1 VSGRLLRALAGV
13 SVAGAAHAALNA
25 ALLRRPPA
33 APAPVRGSVAVV
45 VPVRDEAENVLD
57 CLAAALDQRGVPEL
71 RVVVVDDGSTDG
83 TAGLVAG
90 HPDPRVRLVTAPAPG
105 PGWLGKP
112 NACARGAE
120 AAGDA
125 DVLVFLDADVRLMP
139 DAVAAAVAVLDDAGL
154 DLVSPWPRQL
164 TGSVAER
171 LVQPLQQWLW
181 ATFLPLR
188 LAERSPRP
196 ALAAANG
203 QFLVVRRQAYERA
216 GGHDAVRGEVIE
228 DVALLRAVK
237 AAGGRGAVVDGS
249 TLAVCRMYEGWA
261 GVRNGYAKSL
271 WAAVGG
277 SPAAG
282 LVAAGALTAVWV
294 LPAAAALRGS
304 RAGLVGYA
312 AGVAGRA
319 VSAAATGGRVWPD
332 ALAHPLS
339 VLVLDVLVARSVA
352 GHRRGTLRWRGRGVT
367 AEPPAPR
374 GAAPARMGR

>member
-1 VSGRLLRALAGV
+1 MSGRLLRALAGI

-33 APAPVRGSVAVV
+33 APATVHRSVTVV
-45 VPVRDEAENVLD
+45 VPVRDEAANVLD
-57 CLAAALDQRGVPEL
+57 CLAAALDQRGVPGL

-83 TAGLVAG
+83 TAALVPA
-90 HPDPRVRLVTAPAPG
+90 HTDARVEVVTAPAPE

-112 NACARGAE
+112 NACARGAA

-139 DAVAAAVAVLDDAGL
+139 DAVASAVAVLDEAGL

-164 TGSVAER
+164 TGSAAER

-181 ATFLPLR
+181 STFLPLR

-196 ALAAANG
+196 SLAAANG
-203 QFLVVRRQAYERA
+203 QFLVVRREAYERA
-216 GGHDAVRGEVIE
+216 GGHAAVRGEVVE

-237 AAGGRGAVVDGS
+237 QAGGRGVVIDGS
-249 TLAVCRMYEGWA
+249 QLAVCRMYEGWS
-261 GVRNGYAKSL
+261 GVRDGYTKSL

-282 LVAAGALTAVWV
+282 VVAAGALTAVWV

-304 RAGLVGYA
+304 PAGLVGYA
-312 AGVAGRA
+312 GGVAGRA
-319 VSAAATGGRVWPD
+319 ISAAATGGRVWPD

-339 VLVLDVLVARSVA
+339 VLALDLLMVRSVI
-352 GHRRGTLRWRGRGVT
+352 GHRRGTLHWRGRGVT
-367 AEPPAPR
+367 ARPTAPP
-374 GAAPARMGR
+374 GAAATRMGR